1 MGVGTVITVLSK
13 IPWGQVVD
21 NAPKVADAAAKLW
34 RAVINRRKQDAVHI
48 GQSDVLSDVHPS
60 DGSSMEAR
68 VLALEDGVK
77 CLEDQMQAS
86 SELIKT
92 LAEQNAKMVQRVEE
106 LRARLAFHVKAAA
119 MGGMVLLAVVVYL
132 VLRT

>member
-34 RAVINRRKQDAVHI
+34 RAVINRRKQDSI
-48 GQSDVLSDVHPS
+48 QSGQSDASTDEHPS
-60 DGSSMEAR
+60 DGNSMEAR

-77 CLEDQMQAS
+77 CLQDQMQAS
-86 SELIKT
+86 SELIKA
-92 LAEQNAKMVQRVEE
+92 LAEQNAKLVQRVEE
-106 LRARLAFHVKAAA
+106 LRARLAFHVVAAA
-119 MGGMVLLAVVVYL
+119 MGGMALLAVVIYL
-132 VLRT
+132 VLRN